1 MGNMLSSEALAKLDA
16 MDDYDRML
24 AFGRVGSDYRM
35 SAAEVEAQYNAWKN
49 GESVTPSTFSR
60 NDAGATPVSGQS
72 ANYIQDASRYRAT
85 YDPSREGKTRQSQIE
100 QAVMCPACNSALG
113 IPSVRPIKVTC
124 PNCMVETTFTT

>member
-1 MGNMLSSEALAKLDA
+1 MLPAEALAKLDA

-24 AFGRVGSDYRM
+24 AYSRFGSDYRM
-35 SAAEVEAQYNAWKN
+35 SAAEVEAQYNAWKR
-49 GESVTPSTFSR
+49 GENVAPSTLT
-60 NDAGATPVSGQS
+60 NTDVGPAAPSGQS
-72 ANYIQDASRYRAT
+72 ANYIQDASKYRAT

-124 PNCMVETTFTT
+124 PSCMTETTFTA